1 VPQESARFPMLK
13 TRRCTVCGTRLAG
26 KKGHGF
32 VVENGKAVVCADYRR
47 HKRIK
52 RGLNF
57 SYGEEEAETTAE
69 AQED

>member
-1 VPQESARFPMLK
+1 MLK
-13 TRRCTVCGTRLAG
+13 TRRCNICGTRLAA

-32 VVENGKAVVCADYRR
+32 VVDNGKSVICGDYKR

-52 RGLNF
+52 RGLMFN
-57 SYGEEEAETTAE
+57 YGEEEAEATTE

>member
-1 VPQESARFPMLK
+1 MLK
-13 TRRCTVCGTRLAG
+13 GRRCFICGTRLAG

-32 VVENGKAVVCADYRR
+32 VVENGKAVICADYKR

-52 RGLNF
+52 RGTAF
-57 SYGEEEAETTAE
+57 SYGEEEAQASAE